1 MKHNRLFAACGIV
14 SVALELGGTFVSFGS
29 GKTHD
34 LTISST
40 PAQVGSTLAKQ
51 VGVGVWVGAYM
62 ELLSFGLFLA
72 FACWMTAR
80 LGGGLLGS
88 IARSAATSYAAV
100 STVSLG
106 FLGALAYGAGRGL
119 DPGTGRA
126 LVIVNESIFVGTWF
140 LMVVFLV
147 PAALLALAQGRRNL
161 GWSGLAIGAYT
172 LVATPASLNGFGQF
186 STMLFLIWVI
196 AASIALSRGERSLAT
211 ADVPVTA

>member
-1 MKHNRLFAACGIV
+1 MKHDRLFAACGIG

-40 PAQVGSTLAKQ
+40 PAKVAGALAQHVGTGA
-51 VGVGVWVGAYM
+51 WVGAYM
-62 ELLSFGLFLA
+62 ELVSFGLFLA
-72 FACWMTAR
+72 FACWATAV

-88 IARSAATSYAAV
+88 VARSAATSYAAV

-140 LMVVFLV
+140 LMVAFLV
-147 PAALLALAQGRRNL
+147 PTAVLALAQGRRKL
-161 GWSGLAIGAYT
+161 GWSALAIGAYT
-172 LVATPASLNGFGQF
+172 LVATPASLDNFGQF
-186 STMLFLIWVI
+186 GSMFFLFWII
-196 AASIALSRGERSLAT
+196 AASISLGRGERGVARVG
-211 ADVPVTA
+211 AAVTA